1 MTNGAT
7 PDHPGDPG
15 RSDRPGDPDRPD
27 GAERPGEPG
36 RPRDPD
42 RPEPADH
49 PERYD
54 RPDRPERQ
62 NGRDHSDRPGHSELD
77 DLRSRLAA
85 LEAERHARHGGAARP
100 RRRPVSALAAVLL
113 VIGCLLAP
121 LAVVATWAADLVGDT
136 DRYVATVAPLAG
148 NPAVQDAVANR
159 ATDALMDRIQL
170 PTLLSDVAPKD
181 RPLLEKALG
190 GLGGGLEN
198 AVRGFVH
205 DQARK
210 AVASSAF
217 ATVWTDANRRI
228 HASLDKALTGTGGG
242 AVQLKDDTVTLD
254 LAPLI
259 EDVKK
264 RMVDAGMTFASHI
277 PAIHAQFTLLESQ
290 QIGKVKTYVRL
301 LRIAG
306 NWLPVLAVLL
316 IAAGVLLSLRRRR
329 ALVAGCLGAAV
340 ATAVLGIGLR
350 VFRVFY
356 LDRLP
361 ADVSPG
367 AAGAVYDTLT
377 RFLETAVRM
386 VIVLGVVIA
395 LGAWLSGPGRRAGL
409 VRGLWTDGIGAARG
423 TADHAGLRT
432 GPVGPFVR
440 RHRAW
445 FTWIL
450 VAVAVLVCLLWPY
463 PTGWVVLGIALC
475 LLFVLAVVEFL
486 AAQPPPR
493 PLREGHAPRS

>member
-7 PDHPGDPG
+7 PDHPGDPD
-15 RSDRPGDPDRPD
+15 RSDRPGDPDRP
-27 GAERPGEPG
+27 GGPERSDLPGGP
-36 RPRDPD
+36 
-42 RPEPADH
+42 DH
-49 PERYD
+49 PERHDRPDHPHHSD
-54 RPDRPERQ
+54 RPDRP
-62 NGRDHSDRPGHSELD
+62 GRSEFD

-100 RRRPVSALAAVLL
+100 RRRPASALAAVLL

-136 DRYVATVAPLAG
+136 DRYVATVAPLAK

-159 ATDALMDRIQL
+159 ATDALMDRVNL

-181 RPLLEKALG
+181 RPLLERALG

-277 PAIHAQFTLLESQ
+277 PAIHAQFTLVESQ

-395 LGAWLSGPGRRAGL
+395 LGAWLSGPGRRASL

-486 AAQPPPR
+486 AAEPSPR
-493 PLREGHAPRS
+493 PLRKGHAPRS

>member
-7 PDHPGDPG
+7 PDHPGDPD
-15 RSDRPGDPDRPD
+15 RSDRPGDPDRP
-27 GAERPGEPG
+27 GGPERSDLPGGP
-36 RPRDPD
+36 
-42 RPEPADH
+42 DH
-49 PERYD
+49 PERHDRPDHPHHSD
-54 RPDRPERQ
+54 RPDRP
-62 NGRDHSDRPGHSELD
+62 GRSEFD

-100 RRRPVSALAAVLL
+100 RRRPASALAAVLL

-136 DRYVATVAPLAG
+136 DRYVATVAPLAK

-159 ATDALMDRIQL
+159 ATDALMDRVNL

-181 RPLLEKALG
+181 RPLLERALG

-277 PAIHAQFTLLESQ
+277 PAIHAQFTLVESQ

-395 LGAWLSGPGRRAGL
+395 LGAWLSGPGRRASL

-445 FTWIL
+445 FTWIV

-486 AAQPPPR
+486 AAEPSPR